1 MTDEWIKDKVIVVLG
16 GTSRI
21 GGGCAAERFGWRVRG
36 AITMPPSAQA
46 FDREAGAVVVL
57 ANVCQPTPPTP
68 RTDLHSG
75 SSYCQGYSSVSPN
88 LEARRPR

>member
-46 FDREAGAVVVL
+46 FDREAGGVVVL
-57 ANVCQPTPPTP
+57 ANVDPT
-68 RTDLHSG
+68 RVALEIVDAIGNRLAQLRDLE
-75 SSYCQGYSSVSPN
+75 VVN
-88 LEARRPR
+88 LD